1 MYMRIV
7 YLKVYYRPGTDIVV
21 AFTTGYA
28 KKKYKIKKMMPN
40 GIKVDNI
47 FVPASSEIEF
57 EGNFRGNI
65 IGGSE
70 ECRFCAGNTDHFSK
84 IYHLSSLPDEQS
96 AYRYLYT
103 LKQRLQTSALLL
115 R

>member
-1 MYMRIV
+1 MFIV
-7 YLKVYYRPGTDIVV
+7 YLKVYYRPKTDIVV

-28 KKKYKIKKMMPN
+28 KKKFKVKKALN
-40 GIKVDNI
+40 GIRVDNI

-57 EGNFRGNI
+57 ENNFKGNI

-70 ECRFCAGNTDHFSK
+70 ECRFCSGNTDHFSK

-103 LKQRLQTSALLL
+103 LKSRLQTSALLL

>member
-1 MYMRIV
+1 MFIV
-7 YLKVYYRPGTDIVV
+7 YLRVYYRPGTDIVV
-21 AFTTGYA
+21 AFTTGYV
-28 KKKYKIKKMMPN
+28 KKKFKVKKTMN

-57 EGNFRGNI
+57 EENFKGNI

-70 ECRFCAGNTDHFSK
+70 ECRFCSGNTDHSSK
-84 IYHLSSLPDEQS
+84 IYHLATLPAEQQ

-103 LKQRLQTSALLL
+103 LKSRLQTPALLL

>member
-1 MYMRIV
+1 MFVV

-28 KKKYKIKKMMPN
+28 KKKYKIKKMVSGM
-40 GIKVDNI
+40 KVDNI
-47 FVPASSEIEF
+47 FVPVSSEIEF
-57 EGNFRGNI
+57 ENNFRGNI

-70 ECRFCAGNTDHFSK
+70 ECRFCAGNKDHFSK
-84 IYHLSSLPDEQS
+84 IYHLSSLPDEQT
-96 AYRYLYT
+96 AYKYLYT
-103 LKQRLQTSALLL
+103 LKSRLQTSALLL

>member
-1 MYMRIV
+1 MFIV

-28 KKKYKIKKMMPN
+28 KKKFKVKKMMN

-57 EGNFRGNI
+57 EGNFKGNI

-70 ECRFCAGNTDHFSK
+70 ECRFCAGNTDHSSK
-84 IYHLSSLPDEQS
+84 MYHLTSLPDEQS

-103 LKQRLQTSALLL
+103 LKSRLQTSALLL